1 MKPTIKVTVA
11 VDSFKGSM
19 SSMEA
24 GNAVREGILC
34 VKPDA
39 EVTVFPVADGGEGT
53 VEALSYGKSNQQ
65 RRDIRVTGPLGNP
78 VEASYITYDGANGR
92 TAVIE
97 TASAAGLTLISEQER
112 NPMYTTTYGMG
123 EMIRD
128 AVMQGCRYFIIGLGG
143 SATNDGGIGMLQALG
158 YRFVDKYGEDVP
170 FGARGLEML
179 SDIYFEDAMHELRNC
194 TFCVV
199 CDVKNPLLG
208 KQGCSMVFA
217 PQKGADDQMICTM
230 EQGMRH
236 YADLVE
242 HIAACDES
250 PMRAGK
256 NREYPGAGAAG
267 GLGYAF
273 MMFLNARLERGVD
286 IILNELEI
294 ERYIIGSDYVI
305 TGEGKLDEQTLMG
318 KAPAGVA
325 SLAKRHG
332 KKVIAFAG
340 CIGKG
345 AQKCRESGL
354 IDEYY
359 AIIAEPE
366 NGCDNERKLHDWLI
380 SAMQKE
386 NAIRNLK
393 NKAAEVFSEMDLF

>member
-1 MKPTIKVTVA
+1 MKPTITVTVA

-19 SSMEA
+19 RSMEA

-39 EVTVFPVADGGEGT
+39 EVAVFPVADGGEGT

-65 RRDIRVTGPLGNP
+65 RRDIQVTGPLGNS
-78 VEASYITYDGANGR
+78 VEASYVTYDGANGR

-97 TASAAGLTLISEQER
+97 IASAAGLTLVPEQKR
-112 NPMYTTTYGMG
+112 NPMYTTTYGVG

-128 AVMQGCRYFIIGLGG
+128 AIMQGCRCFIIGLGG

-179 SDIYFEDAMHELRNC
+179 SDIYLEDVMHELRNC
-194 TFCVV
+194 TFRVV

-208 KQGCSMVFA
+208 EQGCSAVFA
-217 PQKGADDQMICTM
+217 PQKGADEQMICKM
-230 EQGMRH
+230 EQGMNH

-250 PMRAGK
+250 PIRAGR

-267 GLGYAF
+267 GLGYAC
-273 MMFLNARLERGVD
+273 MMFLNAQLERGVD
-286 IILNELEI
+286 IILNELGI
-294 ERYIIGSDYVI
+294 EQYIIDSDYVI
-305 TGEGKLDEQTLMG
+305 TGEGKLDAQTIMG

-340 CIGKG
+340 CIGEG
-345 AQKCRESGL
+345 AYKCKESGL

-359 AIIAEPE
+359 AIAEPE
-366 NGCDNERKLHDWLI
+366 DGCDSERELHDWLL

-386 NAIRNLK
+386 NAVRNLK
-393 NKAAEVFSEMDLF
+393 NKTAEVFSEMDLF